1 MKNYDINKLENV
13 KVFPDRITAGC
24 PICRAEGHDSERQY
38 LVIYKSGAFGCI
50 THTGDRQHNKE
61 IYKLLYTGE
70 EIDIDEK
77 EEFIY
82 NNVKL
87 KYFPEVLLD
96 KLFPDY
102 SYWNKRGISKEI
114 LAPNGG
120 GLASKQEGGK
130 LKGRYVFPIRNK
142 DNKIVG
148 WAGRLIEHSEFV
160 PKWKILGSKKNFLFP
175 ARGISE
181 LEIKRT
187 KEVIIVESIGCAL
200 ALSEAGFNNTKV
212 LFGVKPSSQLISYLI
227 SLDVKRIIISTN
239 NESSGIGNR
248 AAEEI
253 QNTLIHFFNKKNV
266 VVHLPIKKDF
276 NDMLLDGG
284 VGSIKKWYD
293 TIPENKSL
301 EIVDEFS

>member
-1 MKNYDINKLENV
+1 MKNYDISKLENV
-13 KVFPDRITAGC
+13 HPFSGGI
-24 PICRAEGHDSERQY
+24 RAACCECKRNGADKDGNHLTIWNTGQFSCIIHPGDKTHNRAIYQY
-38 LVIYKSGAFGCI
+38 
-50 THTGDRQHNKE
+50 
-61 IYKLLYTGE
+61 LYTGE

-77 EEFIY
+77 EEFFY

-96 KLFPDY
+96 KLLPDY
-102 SYWNKRGISKEI
+102 SYWNNRGISNDI
-114 LAPNGG
+114 LIRQNG

-142 DNKIVG
+142 DHKIVG
-148 WAGRLIEHSEFV
+148 WAGRLLEHSEFV

-175 ARGISE
+175 ARNISE
-181 LEIKRT
+181 KEIKDKR
-187 KEVIIVESIGCAL
+187 EVILVESIGCSL
-200 ALSEAGFNNTKV
+200 ALEMAGFSNTKV

-266 VVHLPIKKDF
+266 VVHLPAKKDF